1 MKATN
6 KSTRRSA
13 ETQKAGAARSGMW
26 KVVREMYETDVVKA
40 VEAAVGD
47 GGVTL
52 GDVMMLELAEFWR
65 IMHFGAVDDADHLLA
80 QKIKHLRVLCVAMG
94 NTGDANTRAVSLP
107 AGMVIP
113 RLEDIAQEDL
123 TEH

>member
-13 ETQKAGAARSGMW
+13 ETQKPGAHRSGMW
-26 KVVREMYETDVVKA
+26 KVVRELYEPDVVKA
-40 VEAAVGD
+40 VEASVGD

-52 GDVMMLELAEFWR
+52 ADVLMLELAEFWR
-65 IMHFGAVDDADHLLA
+65 IMHLGAVDDADHLLS

-94 NTGDANTRAVSLP
+94 NTGDANTRAVTVP
-107 AGMVIP
+107 AGVFVP
-113 RLEDIAQEDL
+113 RPEDVEAEDL
-123 TEH
+123 VH